1 MQVVRLSQSRRSRC
15 SVIEVQTTNEKA
27 QIARAVKEKQQ
38 KNLLSFEAGVFVL
51 VLKANIINSTEAT
64 VMMSK
69 CKQTREILVVK
80 NDV

>member
-27 QIARAVKEKQQ
+27 QIARAAKEKQQ
-38 KNLLSFEAGVFVL
+38 KNLLVL